1 MIALFEKIEN
11 KKNEIQNIKKKEL
24 KSLRKELF
32 DYIKEKY
39 LPAFDMNLKYG
50 YLFSKEKDVVIYIST
65 KFIEIELGIY
75 SDGYVYLEKE
85 LADVKELEETLIL
98 LKANEF
104 TKEFLLSIGFNEN
117 E

>member
-24 KSLRKELF
+24 KALRKELF

-50 YLFSKEKDVVIYIST
+50 YLFSGKLYNLICLVTWNCCNNPSKYWILSLYQVSLFFDGFETNNSR
-65 KFIEIELGIY
+65 KF
-75 SDGYVYLEKE
+75 
-85 LADVKELEETLIL
+85 
-98 LKANEF
+98 
-104 TKEFLLSIGFNEN
+104 
-117 E
+117 